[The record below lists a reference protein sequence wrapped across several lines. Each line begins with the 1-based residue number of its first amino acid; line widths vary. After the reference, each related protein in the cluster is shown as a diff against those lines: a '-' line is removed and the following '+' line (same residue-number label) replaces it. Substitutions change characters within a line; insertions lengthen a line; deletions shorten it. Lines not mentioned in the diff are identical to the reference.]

1 MSYDAPFAGLKV
13 VDLSQGIAGPY
24 SAMLLAQYG
33 ADVIKVEPP
42 EGDWARALGKRY
54 GDMTA
59 FAIAANLGKRAI
71 VLDLKT
77 DEDRQI
83 LRRLVL
89 DRRRV
94 PRILPAGRGGAPRV
108 RLSGRRGDQPA
119 HHLPLGLGL
128 RPDRPRRERP
138 AVDTVFQAFT
148 GLMSVNRGLDG
159 IPHRV
164 PVIVMDMATALSN
177 FQAMAVAL
185 YARRDEPRGRYI
197 ESSLLRGGATL
208 QAVSMIQHHL
218 EGGKPQPGL
227 TPSGTFKASDG
238 WINLTILRD
247 AEFPDALRR
256 ARDPR
261 GQGRSALRHQR
272 LALRERG
279 GAERGARPRVRWAH
293 HRGSSAR
300 LRGARL
306 MHQRVNTYLE
316 FLDDPRVKATGA
328 VTSIEQPGIGRVPV
342 PQVPGLPPLAA
353 APRARCRHGS
363 TSAGKRSWP
372 SWGERPWILPSR
384 ASVIPPV
391 AGRWTFHA
399 ALSRGRCVPALSER
413 LISSGACRTAASRT
427 AARSG
432 SCWKKAAGRAR
443 PSTRCSPSSP
453 VNRVSTSI

>member
-59 FAIAANLGKRAI
+59 FAVAANLGKRAI
-71 VLDLKT
+71 VLDLKA

-83 LRRLVL
+83 LRRLVSTADVFL
-89 DRRRV
+89 ESPSGPGVAARLGFGYPDV
-94 PRILPAGRGGAPRV
+94 EAINPRIIY
-108 RLSGRRGDQPA
+108 LSVSGFGQT
-119 HHLPLGLGL
+119 G
-128 RPDRPRRERP
+128 PDAERP

-197 ESSLLRGGATL
+197 ESSLLRGGATI

-218 EGGKPQPGL
+218 EDGKPQPGL

-247 AEFPDALRR
+247 AEFPTLCDALEIP
-256 ARDPR
+256 AAKGDPR
-261 GQGRSALRHQR
+261 FATNDSRFANVAALT
-272 LALRERG
+272 ALLEP
-279 GAERGARPRVRWAH
+279 AFARRTTADL
-293 HRGSSAR
+293 SAR
-300 LRGARL
+300 LRAARL

-316 FLDDPRVKATGA
+316 FLDDPQVAATGA
-328 VTSIEQPGIGRVPV
+328 VAWIEQPGIGRVPV
-342 PQVPGLPPLAA
+342 PQVPGLPPLRSGT
-353 APRARCRHGS
+353 PRAV
-363 TSAGKRSWP
+363 AP
-372 SWGERPWILPSR
+372 SLDQHRKEILAELGPI
-384 ASVIPPV
+384 SVQD
-391 AGRWTFHA
+391 R
-399 ALSRGRCVPALSER
+399 R
-413 LISSGACRTAASRT
+413 
-427 AARSG
+427 
-432 SCWKKAAGRAR
+432 
-443 PSTRCSPSSP
+443 
-453 VNRVSTSI
+453 